1 LPERRKKEIEDKR
14 DTLKQLI
21 QTTLELQRERNVP
34 LNEVVA
40 QINQEGEGIH
50 QDLSRER
57 LMRDQSGLE
66 SQTAKSRFF
75 DCSDGVL
82 CETKG
87 GVQ

>member
-1 LPERRKKEIEDKR
+1 
-14 DTLKQLI
+14 
-21 QTTLELQRERNVP
+21 
-34 LNEVVA
+34 VA

-50 QDLSRER
+50 QDLSRDR

-87 GVQ
+87 GGQ